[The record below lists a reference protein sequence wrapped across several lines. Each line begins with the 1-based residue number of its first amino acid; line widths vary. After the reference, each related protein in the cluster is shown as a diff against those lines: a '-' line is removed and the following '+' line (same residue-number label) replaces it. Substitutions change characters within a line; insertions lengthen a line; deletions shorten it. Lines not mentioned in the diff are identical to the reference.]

1 MLSNRIAYLQFLLT
15 RGVCMKN
22 QRGFT
27 LVEMAIV
34 LVIIGLLLGGV
45 LKGQELIDNSK
56 IKNAIN
62 DIKSISAAYNGYVD
76 RFRQVPGDDGP
87 LATLTARGGSWTSV
101 SLSGDINGL
110 LTSTAANTFTGG
122 GETAAFFQHVKAAG
136 FLAGNPADIGVN
148 ALPRNAFGGL
158 TGVSGFTASVM
169 GFQANGKY
177 VCMGSIPGKAARA
190 MDVSLDDGIPD
201 QGTFRATLGGANTD
215 PGTAA
220 TTYDDAQTYTVCT
233 TM

>member
-1 MLSNRIAYLQFLLT
+1 
-15 RGVCMKN
+15 MKN
-22 QRGFT
+22 QKGFT

-62 DIKSISAAYNGYVD
+62 DMKSISAAYNGYID
-76 RFRQVPGDDGP
+76 RFHQVPGDDGP
-87 LATLTARGGSWTSV
+87 LTTLQARGGSWAGVT
-101 SLSGDINGL
+101 LSGNVDGL
-110 LTSTAANTFTGG
+110 LTSNAGDTFAGT

-136 FLAGNPADIGVN
+136 FIAGNPVDVGVN

-158 TGVSGFTASVM
+158 TGVTGLTGGGM

-190 MDVSLDDGIPD
+190 MDVSLDDGVPST
-201 QGTFRATLGGANTD
+201 GTFRATQGGAN
-215 PGTAA
+215 A
-220 TTYDDAQTYTVCT
+220 TPAGASATYDDGQTYTVCT
-233 TM
+233 NM

>member
-1 MLSNRIAYLQFLLT
+1 MTQQVA
-15 RGVCMKN
+15 KN
-22 QRGFT
+22 QKGFT

-45 LKGQELIDNSK
+45 LKGQELINNSK

-62 DIKSISAAYNGYVD
+62 DIKGISAAYNGYVD

-87 LATLTARGGSWTSV
+87 NTTTLNNRGGSW
-101 SLSGDINGL
+101 SLVNLAGNMDGILSI
-110 LTSTAANTFTGG
+110 TAANTFTGA
-122 GETAAFFQHVKAAG
+122 GEAGAFFQHLKASG
-136 FLAGNPADIGVN
+136 FLAGNPADTGVN

-158 TGVSGFTASVM
+158 TGVSGFTTSVM

-177 VCMGSIPGKAARA
+177 VCMGSIPGTAARA
-190 MDVSLDDGIPD
+190 MDVSLDDGMPST
-201 QGTFRATLGGANTD
+201 GTFRATPGGANTT
-215 PGTAA
+215 PGALTGAY
-220 TTYDDAQTYTVCT
+220 YDDLMYTVCT

>member
-1 MLSNRIAYLQFLLT
+1 
-15 RGVCMKN
+15 MKN
-22 QRGFT
+22 QKGFT

-62 DIKSISAAYNGYVD
+62 DIKGISAAYNGYVD

-87 LATLTARGGSWTSV
+87 LTTLTNRSGSWGQV
-101 SLSGDINGL
+101 NLAGNMDGILS
-110 LTSTAANTFTGG
+110 STAANTFTGG

-136 FLAGNPADIGVN
+136 FLAGNPADTGVN

-158 TGVSGFTASVM
+158 TGVSGFTTSVM

-190 MDVSLDDGIPD
+190 MDVSLDDGMPST
-201 QGTFRATLGGANTD
+201 GTFRATAGGANTT
-215 PGTAA
+215 PGALTGAY
-220 TTYDDAQTYTVCT
+220 YDDLTYTVCT
-233 TM
+233 NM